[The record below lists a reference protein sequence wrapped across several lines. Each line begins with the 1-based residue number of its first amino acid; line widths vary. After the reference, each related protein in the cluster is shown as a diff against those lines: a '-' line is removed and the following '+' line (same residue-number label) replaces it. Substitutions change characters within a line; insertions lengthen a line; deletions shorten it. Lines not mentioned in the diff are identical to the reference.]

1 MLKELVRGGFEARY
15 VGVRRKISRIL
26 TKLRGGGGGYSGAA
40 DGCGEM
46 ERFEE
51 VGEEVYGM

>member
-26 TKLRGGGGGYSGAA
+26 TKLRGGGYSGAA

>member
-1 MLKELVRGGFEARY
+1 M
-15 VGVRRKISRIL
+15 GVRRKISRIL
-26 TKLRGGGGGYSGAA
+26 TKLGGEGGYSRAA